1 MPLGR
6 WTVGALGRWAVG
18 AAVGHGMVRG
28 VDHLAPCWAWT
39 PCWAHGT

>member
-1 MPLGR
+1 
-6 WTVGALGRWAVG
+6 
-18 AAVGHGMVRG
+18 MVRG